1 MTVTYIGVRHHSPAC
16 SRLVAATIAA
26 IRPAH
31 VLIEGPSDLNHRLD
45 ELLLGHELPIAVY
58 TYYRDDERVHGS
70 WTPFC
75 DYSPEWVA
83 LATGRSVGAEVR
95 FIDLP
100 AWHPAFA
107 ERRNRFADADHRY
120 ATVTERLCREFSVDN
135 TDTLWDHLVEAAPD
149 DDLAERLTTYF
160 DLLRGET
167 EAGEDD
173 RAREQYMASWVRAA
187 AAEGPVVVV
196 TGGFHTPAIRKLV
209 QQGTSDWPAV
219 PKPPAG
225 AVGDSY
231 LVPYSHKRLDAF
243 TGYQSGMPSPEYYQR
258 LWTDGVAGA
267 ADAMVESVVA
277 RLRRRRQLV
286 STADL
291 IAARTLTSGLAR
303 LRGHEFPSRT
313 DVLDGLVSALV
324 HDDLPQPPP
333 WSTRGPMIAGTHP
346 AIVEMVAAF
355 SGERIGRLH
364 EATPVPPLVADV
376 TAELAR
382 LRLDHEGAV
391 RLDLTEASGLLRSR
405 TLHRLRVLGVPGFER
420 RSGPSGGA
428 DPVLDEQWQ
437 LTPGDARL
445 PALIEA
451 AAHGATLAD
460 GAASALRERIPGAD
474 IADLATLLF
483 DGALCGIDTWSPEVA
498 ETLAAGIERAGELDA
513 LGHVLATVLGL
524 WRHDRLF
531 GTAGSPVFAPMIV
544 AAVDRSLWI
553 IEGIRGGPAP
563 AVPARLRAVAATRDA
578 LLHAGSTLGLDRSAA
593 LAVAA
598 RVARNSEAPPD
609 LRGAACGFG
618 WSLGDDVDASR
629 AVAGVSGPR
638 TLGDWLAGL
647 FAVAR
652 ERVLSDERIIAVL
665 DDIVS
670 EMSEED
676 FLVALPALRQGFSY
690 FPPAER
696 ETVARLVLALQG
708 GEGSVRSLLHADVD
722 PLVVARGMELESI
735 VDKVLAEQGLL

>member
-16 SRLVAATIAA
+16 SRLVAATIEAV
-26 IRPAH
+26 RPAH
-31 VLIEGPSDLNHRLD
+31 VLIEGPSDLNPRLD

-58 TYYRDDERVHGS
+58 TYYRDDQRVHGS

-83 LATGRSVGAEVR
+83 LTVGREHGAQVR

-107 ERRNRFADADHRY
+107 SRSNRYADADHRY
-120 ATVTERLCREFSVDN
+120 EAVTERLCRDFAVDN
-135 TDTLWDHLVEAAPD
+135 ADTLWDHLVEAVPD

-160 DLLRGET
+160 DVVRGESP
-167 EAGEDD
+167 AGEDD
-173 RAREQYMASWVRAA
+173 QAREEYMASWVRAA
-187 AAEGPVVVV
+187 AAEGDVVVV
-196 TGGFHTPAIRKLV
+196 TGGFHTPAIRALAV
-209 QQGTSDWPAV
+209 GTGDWPEV
-219 PKPPAG
+219 PAPPPD

-231 LVPYSHKRLDAF
+231 LVPYSHKRLDSF

-267 ADAMVESVVA
+267 ADAMVEAVVA
-277 RLRRRRQLV
+277 RLRGRKQPV

-291 IAARTLTSGLAR
+291 IAARTLTTGLAR

-333 WSTRGPMIAGTHP
+333 WSRRGPIAVGTHP
-346 AIVEMVAAF
+346 AVVEMVAAF
-355 SGERIGRLH
+355 SGDRVGRLH
-364 EATPVPPLVADV
+364 EATPLPPLVVAV
-376 TAELAR
+376 TGDLER
-382 LRLDHEGAV
+382 LKLDHEGSV
-391 RLDLTEASGLLRSR
+391 GLDLTVPLDLERSR

-420 RSGPSGGA
+420 LSGPSGGA
-428 DPVLDEQWQ
+428 DPVLDERWQ
-437 LTPGDARL
+437 LTPSDHRL

-451 AAHGATLAD
+451 GAYGATLPD
-460 GAASALRERIPGAD
+460 SAAAAMRERIPGAG
-474 IADLATLLF
+474 IADLAALLF
-483 DGALCGIDTWSPEVA
+483 DGALCGIDSWTPEIA
-498 ETLAAGIERAGELDA
+498 SSLAAGIARAGELDA
-513 LGHVLATVLGL
+513 LGQVLATVLGL

-544 AAVDRSLWI
+544 TAVQRSLWI
-553 IEGIRGGPAP
+553 MEGIRGGPAP
-563 AVPARLRAVAATRDA
+563 AEPRRLRAVAACRDA
-578 LLHAGSTLGLDRSAA
+578 VLHAGSALGLDRPSA

-598 RVARNSEAPPD
+598 RVAANADAPPD

-618 WSLGDDVDASR
+618 WSLGDDVDAAR
-629 AVAGVSGPR
+629 AVAGVSTPR

-652 ERVLSDERIIAVL
+652 DRVLSEERIVTVL

-670 EMSEED
+670 TMTEED
-676 FLVALPALRQGFSY
+676 FLIALPALRQGFSF
-690 FPPAER
+690 FPPSER
-696 ETVARLVLALQG
+696 ETIARMLGGSRALL
-708 GEGSVRSLLHADVD
+708 RADVD
-722 PLVVARGMELESI
+722 PLIVARAMALETT
-735 VDKVLAEQGLL
+735 VDSVLAGQGLL

>member
-16 SRLVAATIAA
+16 SRLVAATIEAV
-26 IRPAH
+26 RPAH
-31 VLIEGPSDLNHRLD
+31 VLIEGPADLNHRLD
-45 ELLLGHELPIAVY
+45 ELMLGHELPIAVY
-58 TYYRDDERVHGS
+58 TYYRDAERVHGS
-70 WTPFC
+70 WAPFC

-83 LATGRSVGAEVR
+83 LRTGRTVGAEVR

-100 AWHPAFA
+100 AWHPAFG
-107 ERRNRFADADHRY
+107 ERSNRYADADHRY
-120 ATVTERLCREFSVDN
+120 QTVTDRLCREFAVDN

-149 DDLAERLTTYF
+149 EGLAERLTAYF
-160 DLLRGET
+160 DLLRGES

-173 RAREQYMASWVRAA
+173 RAREEHMASWVRAA
-187 AAEGPVVVV
+187 ALDGDVVVV
-196 TGGFHTPAIRKLV
+196 TGGFHTPAIRSLAA
-209 QQGTSDWPAV
+209 QGSSDWPAV
-219 PKPPAG
+219 PKPPEG

-258 LWTDGVAGA
+258 LWTDGVGPA
-267 ADAMVESVVA
+267 AEAMVESVVA
-277 RLRRRRQLV
+277 RLRGRKQLV

-291 IAARTLTSGLAR
+291 IAARTLTAGLAR

-324 HDDLPQPPP
+324 HDDLPQSPP
-333 WSTRGPMIAGTHP
+333 WSTRGPIAVGTHP

-355 SGERIGRLH
+355 SGDRVGRLH
-364 EATPVPPLVADV
+364 EKTPLPPLVADV
-376 TAELAR
+376 SAELER
-382 LRLDHEGAV
+382 LKLDHDGSV
-391 RLDLTEASGLLRSR
+391 RLDLTDELDLLRSR
-405 TLHRLRVLGVPGFER
+405 TLHRLRVLRVPGFAR

-437 LTPGDARL
+437 LTPSDARL

-451 AAHGATLAD
+451 AAHGASLAD
-460 GAASALRERIPGAD
+460 GAAFALRERIPDAD

-498 ETLAAGIERAGELDA
+498 DTLADGIAQAGELDA

-531 GTAGSPVFAPMIV
+531 GTAGSPALAPMIV

-553 IEGIRGGPAP
+553 MEGVRGGPAP
-563 AVPARLRAVAATRDA
+563 ANPARLRAVAACRDA
-578 LLHAGSTLGLDRSAA
+578 LLHAGSKLGLDWSAA
-593 LAVAA
+593 LSVAA
-598 RVARNSEAPPD
+598 RVAGNAAAPPD

-618 WSLGDDVDASR
+618 WSLGDDVDAAQ
-629 AVAGVSGPR
+629 AVVGVSGPR
-638 TLGDWLAGL
+638 VIGDWLAGL

-652 ERVLSDERIIAVL
+652 ERVLSEERIIAVL

-670 EMSEED
+670 DMSEED
-676 FLVALPALRQGFSY
+676 FLVALPALRQGFAY

-696 ETVARLVLALQG
+696 ETVARLVLALGG
-708 GEGSVRSLLHADVD
+708 GEGSVRSLLHAEVD
-722 PLVVARGMELESI
+722 PLVVARGMALETT
-735 VDKVLAEQGLL
+735 VDRVLAEQGLL